1 MPSTTDWNSPVA
13 VAAAD
18 PTHRLTP
25 RSNTSSIL
33 PRRSLRSGPSRR
45 DGSVRISISSA
56 RLIVVSS
63 FACLSLIGACV
74 DTSQPARL
82 AQCAR
87 DHSCSGQAGSSGGG
101 GTTGTEATGGQGGT
115 AGSGGATAGSGGG
128 TEGRG
133 GGTAGGGGAGSGGAG
148 SGGGGSSGPRDAG
161 SSSDTVVDA
170 PYLGPETESP
180 SDTNPPE
187 PDAQEDVVADAPLPG
202 AETGKPE
209 SRPEPG
215 PDALPDLAL
224 DRAPDLTPD
233 TLPPRPEAGLDA
245 GNCIQRFQANGYSLG
260 TDAST
265 AACSGCMENLV
276 SKETQCRA
284 MIDCMAPLWP
294 SCAPASSCWTT
305 CHNNTN
311 SDSVVQDF
319 VANLTRAACGASH

>member
-1 MPSTTDWNSPVA
+1 MP
-13 VAAAD
+13 
-18 PTHRLTP
+18 RLM
-25 RSNTSSIL
+25 
-33 PRRSLRSGPSRR
+33 
-45 DGSVRISISSA
+45 
-56 RLIVVSS
+56 VVSC

-82 AQCAR
+82 AQCTR
-87 DHSCSGQAGSSGGG
+87 DNSCSGQAGSSGGG
-101 GTTGTEATGGQGGT
+101 DATGTEATGGQGGT
-115 AGSGGATAGSGGG
+115 AGSGGGTVGSGGG
-128 TEGRG
+128 TVGSGGGTAGRG
-133 GGTAGGGGAGSGGAG
+133 GGTAGVDGGGAG
-148 SGGGGSSGPRDAG
+148 SGGGGSSGLRDAG
-161 SSSDTVVDA
+161 SSSDTGVDA

-187 PDAQEDVVADAPLPG
+187 PDAEEDVVADAPLPG

-209 SRPEPG
+209 SGPEPG
-215 PDALPDLAL
+215 PDALRDIAP

-233 TLPPRPEAGLDA
+233 TSPPRPEAGLDA

-265 AACSGCMENLV
+265 AACSGCIENLV

-305 CHNNTN
+305 CHNDTN